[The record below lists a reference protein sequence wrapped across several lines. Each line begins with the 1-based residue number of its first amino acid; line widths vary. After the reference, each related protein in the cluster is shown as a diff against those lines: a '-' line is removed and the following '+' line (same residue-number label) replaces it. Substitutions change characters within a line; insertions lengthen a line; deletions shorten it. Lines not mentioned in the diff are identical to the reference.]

1 MKKAYLSFPIEERTR
16 ENILKTIE
24 IMTNKAKELW
34 GDDITVVPSYFNQDD
49 LKSEEYLD
57 YMTDTLKNRWPQLAR
72 YERLVQCD
80 YIITFENIF
89 QNPVCQCEKDLA
101 SSWGIEAYLYP
112 NWAPIKDY
120 EIMLFGED

>member
-1 MKKAYLSFPIEERTR
+1 MKKVYLSFPIEGRSA

-24 IMTNKAKELW
+24 IMSIKAKELW
-34 GDDITVVPSYFNQDD
+34 GDDITIVTSYINPKD
-49 LKSEEYLD
+49 LISEEYRD
-57 YMTDTLKNRWPQLAR
+57 YMSDTLKKRWPQLAR

-89 QNPVCQCEKDLA
+89 QNPICQCEKDLA
-101 SSWGIEAYLYP
+101 RLWEIEAYLYP
-112 NWAPIKDY
+112 NWAPISDY